1 MAPPTQYKPIQPAP
15 LKVAKSGTSSGTG
28 RVNGEKHAKRVKA
41 VTQACHT
48 CRRYKAKCDGLR
60 PRCTSCKTKNKP
72 CGYEGEEGQSRQ
84 EAMKSRLEALE
95 RLVTAL
101 QQKSP
106 EEAEALLQRIRNA
119 DDIVSLSS
127 AASSDSGERNIPGLH
142 RNDSTSPSM
151 GGSLS
156 DSWTSPSSVPTV
168 STDIIK
174 RALQSA
180 SPSGDESSE
189 GGMQLVSD
197 SGSATARLR
206 VDHSAYLIRFVLP
219 NADATRAALNSF
231 YSSSGKLF
239 HVFSQQDMD
248 RFFTIVF
255 GYDGRPN
262 YSQKMAI
269 CCLCSVA
276 AVGIQYNPDDFE
288 KGSEHIFYEVA
299 RRYFV
304 DVLEE
309 SSLDAIKVCAMLA
322 FFNVMNKATISLA
335 WVELGMS
342 MSRQFGLNTS
352 ILLRDE
358 QNDHMIDYRKTWR
371 TLMFFSSWLS
381 STLGYISGSTGSD
394 FQKFVPIADV
404 EPYYPLQ
411 VTETVQREM
420 TKISLLKAEILRM
433 QLEFQDLPRL
443 TVVAN
448 EYLEKWHEKLPVE
461 VQLANLANPGL
472 DDTVRR
478 SIYHVHLLYLGA
490 MQLLYRWIAARLI
503 QTTTV
508 NGREV
513 IVPSESVPE
522 EDRKLLK
529 HVSQGLVAAKHSAR
543 LLALLHGE
551 RGIFQRCWLVIFQ
564 SHTSCVVIL
573 HSVAQ
578 KQVHGFP
585 VSSWAPDLKLAQLC
599 LDTLEFC
606 GRIDPVALR
615 FHVRLSAIF
624 KSLTAALP
632 SNDNQTTRQRTED
645 WVTMPPDFP
654 PIPGA
659 AGVNNSAGTPL
670 VDPEQLEEPDPEYL
684 LTMPKNAKE
693 RVVVLS
699 HSLLS
704 ALCRP
709 WGGDEAG
716 PTGTACAQGKSS
728 VATVVKEKAVDE
740 EDIPAS
746 SATFRWDH
754 TGHLGSRGMS
764 KLAKELGLTK
774 STDESGLGSCS
785 TSEVNLGSD
794 CRFLD
799 SEDPHGWQ
807 TAPEYIDMSQY

>member
-28 RVNGEKHAKRVKA
+28 RVNGEKHARRVKA

-127 AASSDSGERNIPGLH
+127 AASSDSGDRNIPGLH

-180 SPSGDESSE
+180 SPSSDESSE

-448 EYLEKWHEKLPVE
+448 EYLEKWHEKLPIE

-529 HVSQGLVAAKHSAR
+529 HVSQGLIAAKHSAR

-684 LTMPKNAKE
+684 LTMPKDAKE
-693 RVVVLS
+693 RMAALS

-716 PTGTACAQGKSS
+716 PAGTACAQGKSS

-785 TSEVNLGSD
+785 TSELSLGSD

-807 TAPEYIDMSQY
+807 TAPEYIDMPQY

>member
-1 MAPPTQYKPIQPAP
+1 
-15 LKVAKSGTSSGTG
+15 
-28 RVNGEKHAKRVKA
+28 

-48 CRRYKAKCDGLR
+48 CRRYKAKCDGVR

-95 RLVTAL
+95 KLVTAL

-127 AASSDSGERNIPGLH
+127 AASSENGDRSVPGLH
-142 RNDSTSPSM
+142 RNNSSSPSM
-151 GGSLS
+151 GGSS
-156 DSWTSPSSVPTV
+156 ESSTSPSAVPTV

-174 RALQSA
+174 RALQSS
-180 SPSGDESSE
+180 SPSSDESSE
-189 GGMQLVSD
+189 GNMQII
-197 SGSATARLR
+197 SGSGTTTARLR
-206 VDHSAYLIRFVLP
+206 IDHSAFLIRFVIP

-239 HVFSQQDMD
+239 HVFSQQEMD
-248 RFFTIVF
+248 RYFTTVF

-276 AVGIQYNPDDFE
+276 AIGIQYNPEDFE

-309 SSLDAIKVCAMLA
+309 SSLDAIKVCTMLA

-352 ILLRDE
+352 ILLHDE
-358 QNDHMIDYRKTWR
+358 RSDQMIDYRKTWR

-381 STLGYISGSTGSD
+381 STLGYISGSAGSD

-404 EPYYPLQ
+404 EPHYPLH
-411 VTETVQREM
+411 VTEVVQREM

-433 QLEFQDLPRL
+433 QLEFQDLPKL

-461 VQLANLANPGL
+461 VQLANLANLAL

-508 NGREV
+508 NGKEV
-513 IVPSESVPE
+513 IVASDSVPD
-522 EDRKLLK
+522 EDRPLLK
-529 HVSQGLVAAKHSAR
+529 HVSQGLIAPKHSAR

-564 SHTSCVVIL
+564 AHTSCVVIL

-585 VSSWAPDLKLAQLC
+585 VSSWAGDLKLAQLC

-615 FHVRLSAIF
+615 FHVRLSAMF
-624 KSLTAALP
+624 KSLATALP
-632 SNDNQTTRQRTED
+632 SNVDQTARQRTED

-659 AGVNNSAGTPL
+659 AQVNSSVNAM
-670 VDPEQLEEPDPEYL
+670 VVEPEQLEEPNPEYL
-684 LTMPKNAKE
+684 LTMPKDAKE
-693 RVVVLS
+693 RVAALS

-709 WGGDEAG
+709 WGGDEQG
-716 PTGTACAQGKSS
+716 PASTACAQVKTSN
-728 VATVVKEKAVDE
+728 TIVVTEKAVED
-740 EDIPAS
+740 EDIPS
-746 SATFRWDH
+746 TSPTFRWDH
-754 TGHLGSRGMS
+754 TGHLGPRGIT
-764 KLAKELGLTK
+764 KLAKELGLAG
-774 STDESGLGSCS
+774 SSDESGGLGSCS
-785 TSEVNLGSD
+785 SELSLGSD

-807 TAPEYIDMSQY
+807 TAPEYIDMSY